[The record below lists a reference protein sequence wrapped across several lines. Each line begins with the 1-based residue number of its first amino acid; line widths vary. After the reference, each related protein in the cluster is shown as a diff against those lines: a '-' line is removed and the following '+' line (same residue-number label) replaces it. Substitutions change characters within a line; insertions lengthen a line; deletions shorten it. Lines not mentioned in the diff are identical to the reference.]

1 MNHLRWLAL
10 AAAALAL
17 GACSNPQDANLQ
29 SDTIVV
35 TAGHVAHDDATAL
48 RTLGVL
54 HATTL
59 AGSTTAP
66 LAVNG
71 AACST
76 FDPVTVTIGYHIA
89 GDLASA
95 ASFDVH
101 TSWAYDGTGF
111 VGSAPVTV
119 EVPAGGSPIPSVDI
133 RVSSSTAAGGSGSA
147 VLRVVPFNVVT
158 DTSVQTSRQLQ
169 TQGAHSD
176 AVVNVTFANCSAIN
190 TPPAL
195 TVPADVTVIA
205 TGIDGASVGYVV
217 TAQDAQDGD
226 LTASVAC
233 TAADDSGVDRSG
245 GLFPIGVRTVDCT
258 VTDRGGLT
266 TSASFVVDV
275 TLDVDPNCGFL
286 APLRPSAPYSA
297 HALNSTVPHK
307 VCPPA
312 YRDGTPAAD
321 LASGLHFVLQR
332 RPLGDTLADP
342 VTVAIDA
349 AGSTAWRWDAAA
361 GHYVYNLKTSRTW
374 SRGDYETAVSYNGV
388 VLAHTFFVLR

>member
-1 MNHLRWLAL
+1 MNHLRWLAI
-10 AAAALAL
+10 AAVTLAL
-17 GACSNPQDANLQ
+17 GACSNLQDTNLQ
-29 SDTIVV
+29 SDTIIV
-35 TAGHVAHDDATAL
+35 TAGHMAHDDQTGV
-48 RTLGVL
+48 RPLGVL

-66 LAVNG
+66 LTLNG
-71 AACST
+71 AACGT
-76 FDPVTVTIGYHIA
+76 IDPVAVTIGYRVA

-101 TSWAYDGTGF
+101 TTWAYDGTGF

-119 EVPAGGSPIPSVDI
+119 HVPAGGSPIPSVDI
-133 RVSSSTAAGGSGSA
+133 RVSSSAPAGGSPSA
-147 VLRVVPFNVVT
+147 TLRVAPFNVVT
-158 DTSVQTSRQLQ
+158 DTTVEPSRRLQ
-169 TQGAHSD
+169 TQGSHSD
-176 AVVNVTFANCSAIN
+176 AVVDVTFADCSAAN

-195 TVPADVTVIA
+195 TVPADITVVA
-205 TGIDGASVGYVV
+205 TGIDGASVDFLV

-226 LTASVAC
+226 LTASVTC
-233 TAADDSGVDRSG
+233 TAG
-245 GLFPIGVRTVDCT
+245 GGDLFPIGVRTVACS
-258 VTDRGGLT
+258 VTDSGGLT
-266 TSASFVVDV
+266 TSASFVVAV

-286 APLRPSAPYSA
+286 APLRPSAPFSA
-297 HALNSTVPHK
+297 HALNSAVPHK

-321 LASGLHFVLQR
+321 LASGLHFTLQR
-332 RPLGDTLADP
+332 RPLGDHLADP
-342 VTVAIDA
+342 ETVAIDA

-361 GHYVYNLKTSRTW
+361 GHYVYNLKTARTW